1 MYLNK
6 TAELTEQIILVP
18 HIIEMSC
25 RITQRKGDKDA
36 FLQTPEMSLAS
47 FAFFPFPNYW
57 TAKSSRCNWKLSKR
71 VPMMARAAFVA
82 VFNERGSLEPVNIAG
97 SIPAD
102 RKWRCGLI
110 ANSFRGSSWEEL
122 LFFIFFYFFPA
133 GCFLCLDIFLP
144 VCGDT
149 CWCREA
155 LEKKHKLSCQNDPLW
170 PLKSPGERLL
180 PLWKWGR
187 RSVSQHCT
195 PLGRFSDEA
204 RRTET
209 C

>member
-71 VPMMARAAFVA
+71 VSMMARAAFVA
-82 VFNERGSLEPVNIAG
+82 VLMSVEVWNQWILLEASQQTGSGDAVWLQINFEVHPEK
-97 SIPAD
+97 S
-102 RKWRCGLI
+102 C
-110 ANSFRGSSWEEL
+110 F
-122 LFFIFFYFFPA
+122 FFIII
-133 GCFLCLDIFLP
+133 IFS
-144 VCGDT
+144 
-149 CWCREA
+149 R
-155 LEKKHKLSCQNDPLW
+155 
-170 PLKSPGERLL
+170 RML
-180 PLWKWGR
+180 PLLGHLPSCLWGHLL
-187 RSVSQHCT
+187 V
-195 PLGRFSDEA
+195 
-204 RRTET
+204 
-209 C
+209 